1 MNVSIPAKIIKGR
14 LELDLED
21 VYNNPKKY
29 FPNLSAEEA
38 YYYTKLIERVYKSKI
53 RKKFAEANNI
63 ELSIR
68 GQTTNRVL
76 LQVQT
81 AKADYRDA
89 KFSKLTHSDIDM
101 IVEMQE
107 MFAELNDVAM
117 PNTVRSASFFPTFIS
132 ANHVNALKQLVG
144 YHELQEDDYKNTL
157 SGETQYYLKATALNR
172 PEVIGRI
179 KYDLYAITN
188 KEAYDLIF
196 GTSRDYDSIMDK
208 IQQSELCQKLYAI
221 LEPISRGIET
231 APVIGNLVRFIDGL
245 GTDKELTE
253 KNESLVKENIA
264 LKTEL
269 ENSENENT
277 KLKAKLFDMSENLA
291 TYMMDNTEL
300 KKKVYELQKEINS
313 IEESR

>member
-1 MNVSIPAKIIKGR
+1 MEDK
-14 LELDLED
+14 ELLKQYMLFAG
-21 VYNNPKKY
+21 VNASQ
-29 FPNLSAEEA
+29 LAEEIEVSKQYILNLRNGQFKVSA
-38 YYYTKLIERVYKSKI
+38 IFAKKLEK
-53 RKKFAEANNI
+53 E
-63 ELSIR
+63 
-68 GQTTNRVL
+68 
-76 LQVQT
+76 
-81 AKADYRDA
+81 
-89 KFSKLTHSDIDM
+89 
-101 IVEMQE
+101 
-107 MFAELNDVAM
+107 
-117 PNTVRSASFFPTFIS
+117 
-132 ANHVNALKQLVG
+132 
-144 YHELQEDDYKNTL
+144 
-157 SGETQYYLKATALNR
+157 
-172 PEVIGRI
+172 
-179 KYDLYAITN
+179 N

>member
-1 MNVSIPAKIIKGR
+1 
-14 LELDLED
+14 
-21 VYNNPKKY
+21 
-29 FPNLSAEEA
+29 
-38 YYYTKLIERVYKSKI
+38 
-53 RKKFAEANNI
+53 
-63 ELSIR
+63 
-68 GQTTNRVL
+68 
-76 LQVQT
+76 
-81 AKADYRDA
+81 
-89 KFSKLTHSDIDM
+89 
-101 IVEMQE
+101 
-107 MFAELNDVAM
+107 
-117 PNTVRSASFFPTFIS
+117 
-132 ANHVNALKQLVG
+132 
-144 YHELQEDDYKNTL
+144 
-157 SGETQYYLKATALNR
+157 
-172 PEVIGRI
+172 
-179 KYDLYAITN
+179 
-188 KEAYDLIF
+188 
-196 GTSRDYDSIMDK
+196 MDK
-208 IQQSELCQKLYAI
+208 IQQKELCQKLYAI

>member
-1 MNVSIPAKIIKGR
+1 MKNLTWQNPEQLFVAQ
-14 LELDLED
+14 ELINK
-21 VYNNPKKY
+21 V
-29 FPNLSAEEA
+29 
-38 YYYTKLIERVYKSKI
+38 KSKCC
-53 RKKFAEANNI
+53 
-63 ELSIR
+63 
-68 GQTTNRVL
+68 G
-76 LQVQT
+76 
-81 AKADYRDA
+81 
-89 KFSKLTHSDIDM
+89 
-101 IVEMQE
+101 
-107 MFAELNDVAM
+107 
-117 PNTVRSASFFPTFIS
+117 
-132 ANHVNALKQLVG
+132 
-144 YHELQEDDYKNTL
+144 
-157 SGETQYYLKATALNR
+157 
-172 PEVIGRI
+172 I
-179 KYDLYAITN
+179 KEKVN

>member
-1 MNVSIPAKIIKGR
+1 MEDK
-14 LELDLED
+14 ELLKQYMLFAG
-21 VYNNPKKY
+21 VNASQ
-29 FPNLSAEEA
+29 LAEEIEVSKQYILNLRNGQFKVSA
-38 YYYTKLIERVYKSKI
+38 IFAKKLEKV
-53 RKKFAEANNI
+53 
-63 ELSIR
+63 
-68 GQTTNRVL
+68 
-76 LQVQT
+76 
-81 AKADYRDA
+81 
-89 KFSKLTHSDIDM
+89 
-101 IVEMQE
+101 
-107 MFAELNDVAM
+107 
-117 PNTVRSASFFPTFIS
+117 
-132 ANHVNALKQLVG
+132 
-144 YHELQEDDYKNTL
+144 
-157 SGETQYYLKATALNR
+157 
-172 PEVIGRI
+172 
-179 KYDLYAITN
+179 N

-221 LEPISRGIET
+221 LEPSSRGIET